1 MRWNLLKKPVTPFI
15 GFELLANHFSK
26 KKITSF
32 SDTTVTVISPS
43 AKYEFGAML
52 TSGIGIKLSHALG
65 VEVEGRYAADNLF
78 SRKKSEKTAEG
89 YAVQLHLVYSLKP

>member
-1 MRWNLLKKPVTPFI
+1 
-15 GFELLANHFSK
+15 
-26 KKITSF
+26 
-32 SDTTVTVISPS
+32 
-43 AKYEFGAML
+43 ML